1 MFYYF
6 QLLLLPENNQ
16 KMINSQQI
24 IDINNHINTLKTGDL
39 LLCDNL
45 EQKGLGLFGWLI
57 KYGSQSD
64 FSHIGMVVVN
74 PDFTHLDKPLKGV
87 YVWQSGTAQIPDA
100 EDGKRKIGVQLTPI
114 IDFITTYKGKIYLR
128 RLSVHFAEDCIENNT
143 TTINITNLTHNA
155 NENKI
160 IPATRIVTSTAN
172 TSRFINTFS
181 YTIGYI
187 YSGFSILKYL
197 LYKSNTQHESSQDSL
212 DTHGRRQR
220 QCHYHIGNPFTH
232 EKMKE
237 IHDSVF
243 NKPYDIVVRDWI
255 EAYCKKDPDPQKIS
269 RFWCSALAAFIYTK
283 VGLLDE
289 KTDWSIIRPS
299 FFSSENPELNRSIL
313 VGAELSNEELIWCS
327 V

>member
-1 MFYYF
+1 
-6 QLLLLPENNQ
+6 
-16 KMINSQQI
+16 MINSEQI
-24 IDINNHINTLKTGDL
+24 IDITKRIETLKTGDL

-64 FSHIGMVVVN
+64 FSHIGMIVVD
-74 PDFTHLDKPLKGV
+74 PDFTYLEKPLKGV

-128 RLSVHFAEDCIENNT
+128 KLHVHFAEDSIENNT
-143 TTINITNLTHNA
+143 TMININIIDLNGGGSKT
-155 NENKI
+155 NENRLL
-160 IPATRIVTSTAN
+160 PTIVTTTAN

-181 YTIGYI
+181 YTMGYI

-197 LYKSNTQHESSQDSL
+197 LYKSNTPAASKHEHPHPDK
-212 DTHGRRQR
+212 H
-220 QCHYHIGNPFTH
+220 HYHTGNPFTH

-299 FFSSENPELNRSIL
+299 FFSSENPDLNRSIL
-313 VGAELSNEELIWCS
+313 IGAELSNEELIWCS

>member
-1 MFYYF
+1 
-6 QLLLLPENNQ
+6 
-16 KMINSQQI
+16 MINSDQI
-24 IDINNHINTLKTGDL
+24 IEITKCICSLKTGDL

-74 PDFTHLDKPLKGV
+74 PDFTYLDKPLKGV

-114 IDFITTYKGKIYLR
+114 VDFITTYKGKIYLR
-128 RLSVHFAEDCIENNT
+128 RLRVHFAEDSIENNT
-143 TTINITNLTHNA
+143 TMVNINITDLNDGGVGSKTK
-155 NENKI
+155 ENKI
-160 IPATRIVTSTAN
+160 ISAIPNTHATTYM
-172 TSRFINTFS
+172 NTFS
-181 YTIGYI
+181 TTFGYI
-187 YSGFSILKYL
+187 YSGFNILKYFF
-197 LYKSNTQHESSQDSL
+197 YKSNHPQPQSQSTDIESNQGSL
-212 DTHGRRQR
+212 DTCIHHPRHL
-220 QCHYHIGNPFTH
+220 HYHTEDPFTH

-237 IHDSVF
+237 IHDCVY

-313 VGAELSNEELIWCS
+313 IGAELSNEELIWCS
-327 V
+327 I

>member
-1 MFYYF
+1 
-6 QLLLLPENNQ
+6 
-16 KMINSQQI
+16 MINSDQI
-24 IDINNHINTLKTGDL
+24 IEITNCICSLKTGDL

-45 EQKGLGLFGWLI
+45 EQKGLGMFGWLI

-114 IDFITTYKGKIYLR
+114 VDFITTYKGKIYLR
-128 RLSVHFAEDCIENNT
+128 RLHVHTAEDCIENNT
-143 TTINITNLTHNA
+143 TMVTIDTG
-155 NENKI
+155 
-160 IPATRIVTSTAN
+160 STALVTRN
-172 TSRFINTFS
+172 RNVLIKTFSNTFS
-181 YTIGYI
+181 TTFGYI
-187 YSGFSILKYL
+187 YSGFNILKYFF
-197 LYKSNTQHESSQDSL
+197 YKSNQPQSQSTDIESNQDSL
-212 DTHGRRQR
+212 DSHKHRHRHL
-220 QCHYHIGNPFTH
+220 HYHTEDPFTH

-237 IHDSVF
+237 IHDCVY

-313 VGAELSNEELIWCS
+313 IGAELSNEELIWCS
-327 V
+327 I

>member
-1 MFYYF
+1 
-6 QLLLLPENNQ
+6 
-16 KMINSQQI
+16 MINSDQI
-24 IDINNHINTLKTGDL
+24 IEITKCICSLKTGDL

-45 EQKGLGLFGWLI
+45 EQKGLGMFGWLI

-114 IDFITTYKGKIYLR
+114 VDFITTYKGKIYLR
-128 RLSVHFAEDCIENNT
+128 RLHVHTAEDCIENNT
-143 TTINITNLTHNA
+143 TMVTIDTG
-155 NENKI
+155 
-160 IPATRIVTSTAN
+160 STALVTRN
-172 TSRFINTFS
+172 RNVLIKTFSNTFS
-181 YTIGYI
+181 TTFGYI
-187 YSGFSILKYL
+187 YSGFNILKYFF
-197 LYKSNTQHESSQDSL
+197 YKSNQPQSQSQSTDIESNQDSL
-212 DTHGRRQR
+212 DTHKHRHRHL
-220 QCHYHIGNPFTH
+220 HYHTEDPFTH

-237 IHDSVF
+237 IHDCVY

-313 VGAELSNEELIWCS
+313 IGAELSNEELIWCS

>member
-1 MFYYF
+1 
-6 QLLLLPENNQ
+6 
-16 KMINSQQI
+16 MINSDQI
-24 IDINNHINTLKTGDL
+24 IDITKRIETLKTGDL

-64 FSHIGMVVVN
+64 FSHIAMVVVN
-74 PDFTHLDKPLKGV
+74 PDFTYLDKPLKGV

-128 RLSVHFAEDCIENNT
+128 RLRVHMAEDIIENNT
-143 TTINITNLTHNA
+143 TMVTIDTG
-155 NENKI
+155 
-160 IPATRIVTSTAN
+160 STALVDSN
-172 TSRFINTFS
+172 RNQNQNQNQNLLIKTFSNTF
-181 YTIGYI
+181 GYI
-187 YSGFSILKYL
+187 YSGYYILKYL
-197 LYKSNTQHESSQDSL
+197 FYKSNQPVDNKDEHERESKHKQ
-212 DTHGRRQR
+212 
-220 QCHYHIGNPFTH
+220 HYHTENPFTH

-269 RFWCSALAAFIYTK
+269 RFWCSALAAYIYTK

-313 VGAELSNEELIWCS
+313 IGAELSNEELIWCS
-327 V
+327 I

>member
-1 MFYYF
+1 
-6 QLLLLPENNQ
+6 
-16 KMINSQQI
+16 MINSDQI
-24 IDINNHINTLKTGDL
+24 IEITKCICSLKTGDL

-114 IDFITTYKGKIYLR
+114 VDFITTYKGKIYLR
-128 RLSVHFAEDCIENNT
+128 RLRVHFAEDIIENNT
-143 TTINITNLTHNA
+143 TMVTIDTGSKALVTRNRNQNHNQNLITNT
-155 NENKI
+155 
-160 IPATRIVTSTAN
+160 
-172 TSRFINTFS
+172 FIKTF
-181 YTIGYI
+181 GYI
-187 YSGFSILKYL
+187 YSGFNILKYFF
-197 LYKSNTQHESSQDSL
+197 YKSNAQNNNDIDIESNQGSL
-212 DTHGRRQR
+212 DTCIHHPRHL
-220 QCHYHIGNPFTH
+220 HYHTEDPFTH
-232 EKMKE
+232 DRMKE
-237 IHDSVF
+237 IHNCVY

-313 VGAELSNEELIWCS
+313 IGAELSNEELIWCS
-327 V
+327 I

>member
-1 MFYYF
+1 
-6 QLLLLPENNQ
+6 
-16 KMINSQQI
+16 MINSEQI
-24 IDINNHINTLKTGDL
+24 IEITNQIDTLKTGDL

-64 FSHIGMVVVN
+64 FSHIAMVVVN
-74 PDFTHLDKPLKGV
+74 PDFTYLDKPLKGV

-114 IDFITTYKGKIYLR
+114 VDFITTYKGKIYLR
-128 RLSVHFAEDCIENNT
+128 RLRVHMAEDSIENNT
-143 TTINITNLTHNA
+143 TMVNVSSGGGIVNTIN
-155 NENKI
+155 KK
-160 IPATRIVTSTAN
+160 N
-172 TSRFINTFS
+172 TFINTFS
-181 YTIGYI
+181 TTFGYI
-187 YSGFSILKYL
+187 YSGLSILKYL
-197 LYKSNTQHESSQDSL
+197 LYKSNTPVESSQDSL
-212 DTHGRRQR
+212 DTYGRRRR
-220 QCHYHIGNPFTH
+220 QCHYHTEDPFTH

-237 IHDSVF
+237 IHSCVF

-299 FFSSENPELNRSIL
+299 FFSSENPELNHSIL
-313 VGAELSNEELIWCS
+313 IGAELSNEELIWCS

>member
-1 MFYYF
+1 
-6 QLLLLPENNQ
+6 
-16 KMINSQQI
+16 MINSEQI
-24 IDINNHINTLKTGDL
+24 IEITKCICSLKTGDL

-45 EQKGLGLFGWLI
+45 EQKGLGMFGWLI

-64 FSHIGMVVVN
+64 FSHIAMVVVN
-74 PDFTHLDKPLKGV
+74 PDFTYLDKPLKGV

-114 IDFITTYKGKIYLR
+114 VDFITTYKGKIYLR
-128 RLSVHFAEDCIENNT
+128 RLRVHFAEDIIENNT
-143 TTINITNLTHNA
+143 TMVTIDTG
-155 NENKI
+155 
-160 IPATRIVTSTAN
+160 STALVDSN
-172 TSRFINTFS
+172 RNKNHNQNLLIKTFSNTF
-181 YTIGYI
+181 GYI
-187 YSGFSILKYL
+187 YSGLSIFKYL
-197 LYKSNTQHESSQDSL
+197 FYKSNQSVESNQDSL
-212 DTHGRRQR
+212 DTYGRRRQ
-220 QCHYHIGNPFTH
+220 QCHYHTEDPFTH

-237 IHDSVF
+237 IHSCVF

-255 EAYCKKDPDPQKIS
+255 EAYCEKDPDPQKIS

-299 FFSSENPELNRSIL
+299 FFSSENPDLNRSIL
-313 VGAELSNEELIWCS
+313 IGAELSNEELIWCS

>member
-1 MFYYF
+1 
-6 QLLLLPENNQ
+6 
-16 KMINSQQI
+16 MINSEQI
-24 IDINNHINTLKTGDL
+24 IEITKCICSLKTGDL

-64 FSHIGMVVVN
+64 FSHIAMVVVN
-74 PDFTHLDKPLKGV
+74 PDFTYLDKPLKGV

-128 RLSVHFAEDCIENNT
+128 RLRLHFAEDSIENNT
-143 TTINITNLTHNA
+143 TMVNINITDLNGGGVDSKTK
-155 NENKI
+155 ENKI
-160 IPATRIVTSTAN
+160 ISAIPNTHATTYTN
-172 TSRFINTFS
+172 TNRFINTFS
-181 YTIGYI
+181 YTFGYI
-187 YSGFSILKYL
+187 YSGYNILKYFF
-197 LYKSNTQHESSQDSL
+197 YKSNTPVESIQDSL
-212 DTHGRRQR
+212 DTHKHH
-220 QCHYHIGNPFTH
+220 HYHIGNPFTH

-269 RFWCSALAAFIYTK
+269 RFWCSALTAFIYTK

-299 FFSSENPELNRSIL
+299 FFSSENPELNRNIL
-313 VGAELSNEELIWCS
+313 IGAELLNEELIWCS
-327 V
+327 I

>member
-1 MFYYF
+1 
-6 QLLLLPENNQ
+6 
-16 KMINSQQI
+16 MINNEQI
-24 IDINNHINTLKTGDL
+24 IELVKCIDTLKTGDL

-64 FSHIGMVVVN
+64 FSHIAMVVVN
-74 PDFTHLDKPLKGV
+74 PDFTYLDKPLKGV
-87 YVWQSGTAQIPDA
+87 YVWQSGTSQIPDA

-114 IDFITTYKGKIYLR
+114 VDFITTYKGKIYLR
-128 RLSVHFAEDCIENNT
+128 RLHIHFAEDCIENNT
-143 TTINITNLTHNA
+143 TIINIGTG
-155 NENKI
+155 
-160 IPATRIVTSTAN
+160 STALVTRN
-172 TSRFINTFS
+172 INRNRLINTFTN
-181 YTIGYI
+181 TIGYI

-197 LYKSNTQHESSQDSL
+197 LYKSNQPIEDKDEDEDEYKHK
-212 DTHGRRQR
+212 HKN
-220 QCHYHIGNPFTH
+220 HYHTENPFTH
-232 EKMKE
+232 DRMKE
-237 IHDSVF
+237 IHDCVY

-313 VGAELSNEELIWCS
+313 IGAELFNEELIWCS
-327 V
+327 I

>member
-1 MFYYF
+1 
-6 QLLLLPENNQ
+6 
-16 KMINSQQI
+16 MINSEQI
-24 IDINNHINTLKTGDL
+24 IEITKCICSLKTGDL

-64 FSHIGMVVVN
+64 FSHIAMVVVN
-74 PDFTHLDKPLKGV
+74 PDFTYLDKPLKGV

-114 IDFITTYKGKIYLR
+114 VDFITTYKGKIYLR
-128 RLSVHFAEDCIENNT
+128 RLRVHMAEDSIENNT
-143 TTINITNLTHNA
+143 TMVTIDTDSTALVTINQNQNQNQNQNLLIKTF
-155 NENKI
+155 
-160 IPATRIVTSTAN
+160 S
-172 TSRFINTFS
+172 NTF
-181 YTIGYI
+181 GYI
-187 YSGFSILKYL
+187 YSGYNILKYL
-197 LYKSNTQHESSQDSL
+197 FYKSNQPVDNKDEHEHDRESKHTNQ
-212 DTHGRRQR
+212 
-220 QCHYHIGNPFTH
+220 YHTENPFTH

-299 FFSSENPELNRSIL
+299 FFSSENPELNHSIL
-313 VGAELSNEELIWCS
+313 IGAELSNEELIWCS

>member
-1 MFYYF
+1 
-6 QLLLLPENNQ
+6 
-16 KMINSQQI
+16 MINSEQI
-24 IDINNHINTLKTGDL
+24 IEITKCICSLKTGDL

-64 FSHIGMVVVN
+64 FSHIAMVVVN
-74 PDFTHLDKPLKGV
+74 PDFTYLDKPLKGV

-114 IDFITTYKGKIYLR
+114 VDFITTYKGKIYLR
-128 RLSVHFAEDCIENNT
+128 RLHVHFAEDSIQNNT
-143 TTINITNLTHNA
+143 TMVTIDTG
-155 NENKI
+155 
-160 IPATRIVTSTAN
+160 STALVDRNRNLVKN
-172 TSRFINTFS
+172 TFINTF
-181 YTIGYI
+181 GYI
-187 YSGFSILKYL
+187 YSGFSILKYFF
-197 LYKSNTQHESSQDSL
+197 YKSNARNDNDIESNQDST
-212 DTHGRRQR
+212 DTHKHRYRHL
-220 QCHYHIGNPFTH
+220 HYHTENPFTH

-299 FFSSENPELNRSIL
+299 FFSSENPELNHSIL
-313 VGAELSNEELIWCS
+313 IGAELSNEELIWCS

>member
-1 MFYYF
+1 
-6 QLLLLPENNQ
+6 
-16 KMINSQQI
+16 MINSQQI
-24 IDINNHINTLKTGDL
+24 IEITKCIYSLKTGDL

-64 FSHIGMVVVN
+64 FSHIAMVVVN
-74 PDFTHLDKPLKGV
+74 PDFTYLDKPLKGV

-114 IDFITTYKGKIYLR
+114 VDFITTYKGKIYLR
-128 RLSVHFAEDCIENNT
+128 RLHVHTAEDCIENNT
-143 TTINITNLTHNA
+143 TMVTIDTG
-155 NENKI
+155 
-160 IPATRIVTSTAN
+160 STALVDSN
-172 TSRFINTFS
+172 RKQNQNLLIKTFSNTF
-181 YTIGYI
+181 GYI
-187 YSGFSILKYL
+187 YSGFSIFKYL
-197 LYKSNTQHESSQDSL
+197 FYKSNARNDNDNDNDNDIESSQYL
-212 DTHGRRQR
+212 LETHKRR
-220 QCHYHIGNPFTH
+220 HYHTEDPFTH

-237 IHDSVF
+237 IHSCVY

-313 VGAELSNEELIWCS
+313 IGAELSNEELIWCS

>member
-1 MFYYF
+1 
-6 QLLLLPENNQ
+6 
-16 KMINSQQI
+16 MINSQQI
-24 IDINNHINTLKTGDL
+24 IDIVNKIDTLKTGDL

-64 FSHIGMVVVN
+64 FSHIGVVVVN
-74 PDFTHLDKPLKGV
+74 PDFTYLDKPLKGV
-87 YVWQSGTAQIPDA
+87 YLWQSGTSQIPDA

-114 IDFITTYKGKIYLR
+114 IDFITTYKGKIFLR
-128 RLSVHFAEDCIENNT
+128 RLHVHFAEDCIENNT
-143 TTINITNLTHNA
+143 TTINMTGMTGLTGLNRGENENENEIINAVAKTHN
-155 NENKI
+155 E
-160 IPATRIVTSTAN
+160 N
-172 TSRFINTFS
+172 TSRLINTFS
-181 YTIGYI
+181 TTIGYI

-197 LYKSNTQHESSQDSL
+197 LYKSNQPTENKDEHE
-212 DTHGRRQR
+212 HKIY
-220 QCHYHIGNPFTH
+220 YHTKNPFTH

-269 RFWCSALAAFIYTK
+269 RFWCSALAAYIYTK

-313 VGAELSNEELIWCS
+313 IGAELSNEELIWCS